1 MYTIIIT
8 QEVKMKL
15 SDQVIAEI
23 AKLVQ
28 VALLTGTD
36 IVDNLRMIEVEETD
50 GKLTLTENY
59 SDMSENNIA
68 RMLEQA
74 EELSNGASAT

>member
-1 MYTIIIT
+1 MR
-8 QEVKMKL
+8 L

-50 GKLTLTENY
+50 GKLTLTETY
-59 SDMSENNIA
+59 VDMTERNIS
-68 RMLEQA
+68 RMLEQV
-74 EELSNGASAT
+74 EELSNGDTEA

>member
-1 MYTIIIT
+1 
-8 QEVKMKL
+8 MKL

>member
-36 IVDNLRMIEVEETD
+36 IVDNLRMIEVEESN
-50 GKLTLTENY
+50 GKVTLTEVY
-59 SDMSENNIA
+59 SNMSENNIE
-68 RMLEQA
+68 RMLEHA
-74 EELSNGASAT
+74 EELRNETSK